1 MKKADSIF
9 SLQERWTRSARN
21 YLYRKAGLLRANSI
35 LETGCGTGIITS
47 ELANRARGRVTGMDN
62 NPEMV
67 SYAAGRYDGIKF
79 LAADGLRI
87 PFLDNSFDIVV
98 CNYYLIWV
106 SDPAAALAEMR
117 RVTVKGGKILICAEP
132 DYDAIIEYPMIGV
145 ADTFREELKAAGV
158 GDLSFGRKLTALL
171 NDLGCES
178 ESGVINYTLSCS
190 DLEMLIQTGYSAEE
204 LRRVSTFIQPIF
216 YAIAYNN

>member
-9 SLQERWTRSARN
+9 SLQERWTRSARS
-21 YLYRKAGLLRANSI
+21 YLYRKAGLLRANNI
-35 LETGCGTGIITS
+35 LETGCGTGVITS
-47 ELANRARGRVTGMDN
+47 ELANRSRGRVTGIDN

-67 SYAAGRYDGIKF
+67 SYAAGRYDTINF
-79 LAADGLRI
+79 FVADGLHL
-87 PFLDNSFDIVV
+87 PFMDNSFDIVV
-98 CNYYLIWV
+98 CNYYLTWV
-106 SDPAAALAEMR
+106 SDPADALAEMR
-117 RVTVKGGKILICAEP
+117 RVTAKGGKMLICAEP

-145 ADTFREELKAAGV
+145 ADAFREELRAAGV
-158 GDLSFGRKLTALL
+158 GDLSLGRKLTFFL

-190 DLEMLIQTGYSAEE
+190 DLEMLVQTGYSAKE
-204 LRRVSTFIQPIF
+204 LSRVSTFVQPIF